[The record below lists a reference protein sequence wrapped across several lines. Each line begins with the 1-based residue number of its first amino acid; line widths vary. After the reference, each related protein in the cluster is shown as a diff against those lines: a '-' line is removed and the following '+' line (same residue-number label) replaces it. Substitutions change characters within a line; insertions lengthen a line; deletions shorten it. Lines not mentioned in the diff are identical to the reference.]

1 MHSVQP
7 TFLVALERDIPKNQS
22 MIRPTVSV
30 QHNESQPGDK
40 LGISSRHMNENLC
53 EKRES
58 SLLYKRAMRFWHFGR
73 GLLAVTKL
81 IKDSAELAGSCVPV
95 ISVAWLIRRW
105 CFFRQLG
112 ARTPMPKSRT
122 SRANRAIKWVPGYR
136 QAYYLCRSCLTQ
148 VHLVNPLFYYPTLVG
163 CRFLSTVG
171 YLSTAFVCGTHNEPV
186 DLHKSRLPV
195 PTENGMIRRS
205 RVYQQPVHSANLFL
219 ALRNNDD
226 PASR

>member
-1 MHSVQP
+1 MADPEMVLFQAIRSQDSHAKVADFAGKPSDKVGSGVQASVLQY
-7 TFLVALERDIPKNQS
+7 LVIIVKAHPGFCVC
-22 MIRPTVSV
+22 IRHT
-30 QHNESQPGDK
+30 
-40 LGISSRHMNENLC
+40 
-53 EKRES
+53 
-58 SLLYKRAMRFWHFGR
+58 
-73 GLLAVTKL
+73 
-81 IKDSAELAGSCVPV
+81 
-95 ISVAWLIRRW
+95 
-105 CFFRQLG
+105 
-112 ARTPMPKSRT
+112 
-122 SRANRAIKWVPGYR
+122 
-136 QAYYLCRSCLTQ
+136 YLCRSCLTQ